1 MFLARV
7 IGEVVSTIEH
17 PSLRTRTLLII
28 DRLDLNDAG
37 TGNTQIAVDSVS
49 AGVGDTVLVVDE
61 GGSAALV
68 TGLSDPPIRTVIV
81 GVVDHFD
88 VEV

>member
-7 IGEVVSTIEH
+7 IGELVSTMKH
-17 PSLRTRTLLII
+17 RSLHAQTLLII
-28 DRLDLNDAG
+28 DRIDLDDRG
-37 TGNTQIAVDSVS
+37 TGVTMIAVDAIS

-61 GGSAALV
+61 GGSASIV
-68 TGLSDPPIRTVIV
+68 TRLAEPPIRTVIV
-81 GVVDHFD
+81 GIVDQFD

>member
-7 IGEVVSTIEH
+7 IGELVSTVKHE
-17 PSLRTRTLLII
+17 SLHSQKLLII
-28 DRLDLNDAG
+28 DRIDLEDCQ
-37 TGNTQIAVDSVS
+37 TGATMIAVDSAS

-68 TGLSDPPIRTVIV
+68 TGLADPPIRTVIV

>member
-7 IGEVVSTIEH
+7 IGTVVSTMEH
-17 PSLRTRTLLII
+17 SDLDGRKLLIV
-28 DRLDLNDAG
+28 DRINLDG
-37 TGNTQIAVDSVS
+37 TSAADSQIAVDSVN
-49 AGVGDTVLVVDE
+49 AGDGDTVLVIDE
-61 GGSAALV
+61 GSSAALIL
-68 TGLSDPPIRTVIV
+68 GLPNPPIRTVIV